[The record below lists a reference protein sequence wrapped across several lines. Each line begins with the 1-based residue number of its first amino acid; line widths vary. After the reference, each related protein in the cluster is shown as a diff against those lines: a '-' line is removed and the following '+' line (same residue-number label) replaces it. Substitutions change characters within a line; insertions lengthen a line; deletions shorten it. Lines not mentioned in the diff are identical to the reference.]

1 MRTGN
6 EHDRRPRVRV
16 FSTGSAQDPA
26 GRGGHLAGEIA
37 LERPE
42 VFWARKAKEDAR
54 LRRPIDPRSEAR
66 SFGPVRIEFSRQGD
80 NRIVARRMEVAG
92 RVSERHYDYDAARR
106 LCCVRTGRDVLERY
120 EHDRDGRRTV
130 EHNVL
135 RGLAGRV
142 FRYDADGRLASAGD
156 AAFEHDAHGFRCAR
170 QENGRRTE
178 YAYTPEGLLRRVALP
193 DGREIGYAYDSQ
205 GRRVA
210 KFVDGLVAERYAWK
224 GPRLIGCDNGEV
236 SALVY
241 ADGRAPLFLVRAG
254 QTYRLCC
261 DQVGTVFAILDA
273 AGRVVKRIEY
283 DAFGNV
289 LSDSNPGLGLPLGF
303 AGGLADADTGLIR
316 FGARD
321 YDPDTG
327 RFTAQDPLGA
337 AGGDKD
343 LYRYCLADPVNLV
356 DPSGMQF
363 EFWTDSEV
371 PEEEGEQG
379 KEAQEDSP
387 GEGYPSQTTWR
398 GEGRTV
404 FDGPKHGNWC
414 GKNWSGGW
422 NPERHKGEDG
432 PLDPIDSL
440 DDACKNHDL
449 GAGACVQKDVP
460 HGGETHLE
468 RCGKENDHRF
478 LRDLQGLPDD
488 PRQWKQPPASGAE
501 FPAYLYKKGA
511 TWWYNWFK

>member
-1 MRTGN
+1 
-6 EHDRRPRVRV
+6 
-16 FSTGSAQDPA
+16 
-26 GRGGHLAGEIA
+26 
-37 LERPE
+37 
-42 VFWARKAKEDAR
+42 
-54 LRRPIDPRSEAR
+54 
-66 SFGPVRIEFSRQGD
+66 
-80 NRIVARRMEVAG
+80 
-92 RVSERHYDYDAARR
+92 
-106 LCCVRTGRDVLERY
+106 
-120 EHDRDGRRTV
+120 
-130 EHNVL
+130 
-135 RGLAGRV
+135 LAGRV

-321 YDPDTG
+321 FDPDTG

-337 AGGDKD
+337 AGGDRD

-356 DPSGMQF
+356 DPSGMQAEDEDDEDDRQWDNGEDEPF
-363 EFWTDSEV
+363 SGQSDAETL
-371 PEEEGEQG
+371 EGG
-379 KEAQEDSP
+379 SGNDAQQDELKRL
-387 GEGYPSQTTWR
+387 Y
-398 GEGRTV
+398 
-404 FDGPKHGNWC
+404 FDGSTLTAEGAQSNSTFPAVSGPHGK
-414 GKNWSGGW
+414 GKLPEGNYTGDNLRKRTKGGMSCPDGTGWSLDLNDTEDRKLLRIHPDGG
-422 NPERHKGEDG
+422 
-432 PLDPIDSL
+432 DPGTSGCIGVSCDNNASDSL
-440 DDACKNHDL
+440 YELLNEHFRWGKKTIP
-449 GAGACVQKDVP
+449 VDVKYIK
-460 HGGETHLE
+460 
-468 RCGKENDHRF
+468 R
-478 LRDLQGLPDD
+478 
-488 PRQWKQPPASGAE
+488 
-501 FPAYLYKKGA
+501 
-511 TWWYNWFK
+511 